1 MKKLLTSVIIIIML
15 LSVFC
20 CLAACNKK
28 APFDQVVDCA
38 KALKDIVNDESF
50 EIAGEFG
57 YKKNFEFEGSVY
69 LYDYVVIQFK
79 VKDQVEVAYFVDC
92 KFVGFESD
100 YDNGT
105 YKQWSESRQERFLES
120 SLIFLDDDYGYDY
133 IYTKE
138 DVITAAGFLS
148 SGEVGSGA
156 ENAVA

>member
-1 MKKLLTSVIIIIML
+1 MR
-15 LSVFC
+15 
-20 CLAACNKK
+20 
-28 APFDQVVDCA
+28 Q
-38 KALKDIVNDESF
+38 
-50 EIAGEFG
+50 
-57 YKKNFEFEGSVY
+57 Y
-69 LYDYVVIQFK
+69 FK
-79 VKDQVEVAYFVDC
+79 VFLVLNAQILARLLELRLEKLDRRRVI
-92 KFVGFESD
+92 ESD